1 MLILT
6 FITNVLTAT
15 VFLLSGV
22 MREKIGLFVFGIGLI
37 VSAIVLRRIFSRNER
52 QEAEKTIS

>member
-6 FITNVLTAT
+6 FITNV
-15 VFLLSGV
+15 FLFSGV
-22 MREKIGLFVFGIGLI
+22 MQEKIGLFVFGIGLI
-37 VSAIVLRRIFSRNER
+37 VSAIILRRIFSRNER